1 MNPLINIV
9 GIHPIVILTI
19 SDFYNRMRVT
29 SNGKV
34 KRVFGALMGLKTGT
48 KVEIF
53 SAFEFSNQSPEPDKI
68 DLDIQ
73 YIDTRRDLATQ
84 LFPKLDIIGFFST
97 NDSITPNEKDREI
110 LKAMTYFGVITPVY
124 LVLSTNVEKA
134 SELPI
139 GVYDIDKTKK
149 TFNKVNHVIE
159 GWESERICLETVTKT
174 AEIGNDQS
182 GLIQNLQ
189 TTKNALN
196 VLKENLDLIK
206 NNMKKFEKDEKF
218 KEMLEDLL
226 INYPSANESDYEEMI
241 AEKQKE
247 VFILN
252 NICAGTIENSYLGKT
267 NSVNKD
273 MFTDAYY

>member
-1 MNPLINIV
+1 MNLLINIV

-267 NSVNKD
+267 NSLNKD

>member
-1 MNPLINIV
+1 MNLLINIV

-252 NICAGTIENSYLGKT
+252 NICAGTIENSYLGKA
-267 NSVNKD
+267 NSLNKD

>member
-267 NSVNKD
+267 NSLNKD

>member
-267 NSVNKD
+267 NSLKKD

>member
-252 NICAGTIENSYLGKT
+252 NICAGTIENSYLGKA
-267 NSVNKD
+267 NSLNKEVYN
-273 MFTDAYY
+273 DAYY